1 MQKAEGLIPHERMH
15 ISNSTCKYKTV
26 EEEGL
31 ARMGITVEHVRIY
44 RNQLPVLLKRLAKIP
59 DPRNPQK
66 RKHKLTVL
74 ILYGILTFVYQIPS
88 RREANR
94 VMTMPQFVENLQL
107 LFPELESIPHH
118 DTLMRLLATI
128 DVDQI
133 EQAHIELIRRLI
145 RNKKFYH
152 YLINHSYPIAI
163 DGTQKFKRDEIWS
176 EECSGRTVGKGDKAI
191 SQYYVYVLEASLA
204 FHNGMVIPLM
214 SEFLDFTKGDTS
226 ETKEDC
232 ETKAFKRLAARLKN
246 EFKRLGIML
255 LLDGLYPNGPIM
267 EICRKNKWDFMMV
280 LQDKSLP
287 SVWEEFYG
295 LMQLQTDQKLS
306 MTWGDRKQEFDWV
319 NNIEYYY
326 GPNQKKKMILH
337 LVTCKETWKEVD
349 KSSGEIITS
358 KSRHAWVSSKPL
370 AKQNVHERCNL
381 SARHRWGIEINIL
394 IEKHHGYNYEHC
406 FSYDWKAM
414 KGYHYLMRLAHL
426 INVLA
431 EYSESLVSY
440 IKGKGIRNIIL
451 FIRNTLSGPWLQ
463 GDIEKRILASSQLRL
478 V

>member
-1 MQKAEGLIPHERMH
+1 LIPHERIH

-26 EEEGL
+26 VEEGL
-31 ARMGITVEHVRIY
+31 ARTGVTVEHVRIY
-44 RNQLPVLLKRLAKIP
+44 RNQLPVLLKQLAKIP

-74 ILYGILTFVYQIPS
+74 ILYGILTFVYLIPS

-94 VMTMPQFVENLQL
+94 VMTKPQFVENLQL

-145 RNKKFYH
+145 RNKKFYN

-163 DGTQKFKRDEIWS
+163 DGTQKFKRDEMWS
-176 EECSGRTVGKGDKAI
+176 EECSGRTIGKGDKTR

-214 SEFLDFTKGDTS
+214 SEFLEFTKGDTS
-226 ETKEDC
+226 ESKEDC

-267 EICRKNKWDFMMV
+267 EICRKNKWDFMIV
-280 LQDKSLP
+280 LQDKSLR
-287 SVWEEFYG
+287 SVWEEFHG
-295 LMQLQTDQKLS
+295 LMQLQTDQKLG

-326 GPNQKKKMILH
+326 GPNQKKKMIFH
-337 LVTCKETWKEVD
+337 VVTCKETWKEVD
-349 KSSGEIITS
+349 KSSGEIVTR

-370 AKQNVHERCNL
+370 SKQNVHERCNL

-406 FSYDWKAM
+406 FSYDWNAM

-451 FIRNTLSGPWLQ
+451 FVRNTLSGPWLQ
-463 GDIEKRILASSQLRL
+463 GDIEKRILSPCQLRL
-478 V
+478 L